1 VNFFGKIRMVF
12 NYMSMFR
19 NCVRKTVEVSTMFK
33 HTRGL
38 SLRHTDFDYP
48 FFIFKLFLFD
58 LDCNYDK
65 RNIFVVMYD
74 TYIPQ

>member
-1 VNFFGKIRMVF
+1 
-12 NYMSMFR
+12 MFR

-38 SLRHTDFDYP
+38 SLRYTDFDYP

-58 LDCNYDK
+58 FSSMSYISAYRLNTRT
-65 RNIFVVMYD
+65 RNLINILMTVSSVG
-74 TYIPQ
+74 